1 MGRRRKVN
9 DDFTLELKL
18 VEVKKRN
25 KDLDPEFVDMFI
37 DVIYRMVVE
46 MLEEEDEEK
55 HVQKTEKKNQR
66 NTK

>member
-1 MGRRRKVN
+1 MGRRKKTN

-55 HVQKTEKKNQR
+55 HDRQKKK
-66 NTK
+66 

>member
-1 MGRRRKVN
+1 MGRRRKTN
-9 DDFTLELKL
+9 DDFTLKLKL

-46 MLEEEDEEK
+46 VLEEDKEK
-55 HVQKTEKKNQR
+55 C
-66 NTK
+66 